1 MDLATSLDH
10 VLIDS
15 QTENKFQALKILHA
29 KKIKSLMTSIDAQQK
44 EIGKL
49 KVLSKDNRRTQMIQS
64 LKKKLK
70 DQEYVSDVLKE
81 ELSKK
86 AELSKEEVNDY
97 VIRKT
102 ISGPKRYRPLTREE
116 LELQIIELEKKV
128 KVKSSSASVNGVG
141 VTKEATPIAS
151 SSSNKKISGNSGS
164 VNHREESKDDTQYLS
179 KISDLQ
185 DSLYESQQACDRR
198 DVTISQL
205 KEEISRLRSVNSQLL
220 VVEEERETIERQYND
235 LTMRYERVVEE
246 LEEALHEVGLHQ
258 EEAFQIKS
266 ECELELENHL
276 IEIDTLREQYEKS
289 LKQNTQLLKNMAEL
303 ENLFGKNQRIP
314 LDLSSSSVAESK
326 STTGTGASLQEK
338 LKTANNKIAQLES
351 QLKLSISSSNE
362 TATEILSLKS
372 TLREK
377 NNVIRDM
384 KRNMTLVSKLST
396 TGAGTP
402 TGAVSGSSSSQHSS
416 GLASTLPPTSSTFET
431 LLGKFTNSVLEYELL
446 TSASGPGSVAAAAGR
461 GGVEIRNRLFKFL
474 TELTDALLQQQQSR
488 KMTASS
494 KGGSRGG
501 GEVQIENLQKF
512 EHVLLSRHPEI
523 GMGDEDE
530 EDDLNGIKIG
540 K

>member
-1 MDLATSLDH
+1 MDLVTSLDH
-10 VLIDS
+10 VLDS

-128 KVKSSSASVNGVG
+128 KVKSSAVGSV
-141 VTKEATPIAS
+141 KEPSSGPPVAS
-151 SSSNKKISGNSGS
+151 SSANKKTSGGS
-164 VNHREESKDDTQYLS
+164 VAHREESKDDTQYLS
-179 KISDLQ
+179 KISELQ
-185 DSLYESQQACDRR
+185 DSLYESQQGCDRR

-246 LEEALHEVGLHQ
+246 LEEALHQVGLHQ

-303 ENLFGKNQRIP
+303 ENLFGRNQRLP
-314 LDLSSSSVAESK
+314 LEPSALSSSSVAESK
-326 STTGTGASLQEK
+326 STGGASAGLQEK
-338 LKTANNKIAQLES
+338 LKAANNKIAQLEN

-396 TGAGTP
+396 TAGA
-402 TGAVSGSSSSQHSS
+402 SSSSPTHHPSPS
-416 GLASTLPPTSSTFET
+416 AGLAATAQSSSSFEI
-431 LLGKFTNSVLEYELL
+431 LLGKFTNSLLEYELL
-446 TSASGPGSVAAAAGR
+446 TSSSGPGSVAASASR
-461 GGVEIRNRLFKFL
+461 GAVEIRNRLFQFL
-474 TELTDALLQQQQSR
+474 TETIDALLQQQQQQRR
-488 KMTASS
+488 KMATSGTSGSS
-494 KGGSRGG
+494 RS
-501 GEVQIENLQKF
+501 EVQIENLQKF

-523 GMGDEDE
+523 GMGDDEDDD
-530 EDDLNGIKIG
+530 DDLNGIKIG